1 MATIKLSFAV
11 AILLAIFNYSASRK
25 PIFVDYVAPG
35 SGVVQSIRLE
45 AQPGGYAMLSP
56 SGDSWMQT
64 GMVTTYEGEP
74 ERFSFLEP
82 GLGPTIEL
90 KELIHDFG
98 AVGDAGR
105 KDVEFKAELDGQTAT
120 LRQVRSEGALM
131 IVDPAEAAVFF
142 IRTGE

>member
-11 AILLAIFNYSASRK
+11 AILLAIFNFGATKR

-45 AQPGGYAMLSP
+45 AQPGGYAMLTP
-56 SGDSWMQT
+56 SGDSWVQT
-64 GMVTTYEGEP
+64 GSVTTYEGEP
-74 ERFSFLEP
+74 EKFSFLEP
-82 GLGPTIEL
+82 GLGPAIGL
-90 KELIHDFG
+90 RELIDDFG
-98 AVGDAGR
+98 TVVDAGR
-105 KDVEFKAELDGQTAT
+105 KEVEFKAELDGQTAA
-120 LRQVRSEGALM
+120 LRQVRSEGALV